1 MSDALTSLVKKIDQ
15 ATADNKGC
23 HMGSFVVLLN
33 DDESLE
39 KKLKEL
45 SDKEKLEKVVLTIDN
60 KSGPASWKIAK
71 DADVTV
77 VLYAHHS
84 VKANYSFKK
93 GEFSD
98 ADVDKI
104 VADVKKILPEK
115 KSQSDKK
122 E

>member
-1 MSDALTSLVKKIDQ
+1 MSDTLTSLVKKIDQ

-23 HMGSFVVLLN
+23 RMGSFVVLLN

-39 KKLKEL
+39 KQLKEL
-45 SDKEKLEKVVLTIDN
+45 ADKEKLQKVVLTIDN
-60 KSGPASWKIAK
+60 KAGPASWKIAK

-77 VLYAHHS
+77 ILYTKHS

-93 GEFSD
+93 GELKD

-104 VADVKKILPEK
+104 VADVAKIVP
-115 KSQSDKK
+115 DKK
-122 E
+122 DKKDD